1 MNKESDRIAKELARE
16 AAREAA
22 RAREQELAQEKTRKR
37 EEQRRAKVR
46 VKYEDKHKGKS
57 IYNVVIIT
65 QLEYNT
71 DDAPDE
77 KKLAEDIGRTIKK
90 WADQKRFTGID
101 PKEPVPELVSLDV
114 DIQ

>member
-1 MNKESDRIAKELARE
+1 MVNNDADRIVKEIVSQADRD
-16 AAREAA
+16 RK
-22 RAREQELAQEKTRKR
+22 QELAQEKAR
-37 EEQRRAKVR
+37 EREKQRRAIEKA
-46 VKYEDKHKGKS
+46 KYEEKQKRKS
-57 IYNVVIIT
+57 IYNVVIIA

>member
-1 MNKESDRIAKELARE
+1 MVNNDADRIVKEIARQ
-16 AAREAA
+16 AARD
-22 RAREQELAQEKTRKR
+22 RKQELAQEKARER
-37 EEQRRAKVR
+37 EEQRRAREKA
-46 VKYEDKHKGKS
+46 KYEEKQKRKS
-57 IYNVVIIT
+57 IYNVVIIA

>member
-1 MNKESDRIAKELARE
+1 MTQL
-16 AAREAA
+16 AREAA
-22 RAREQELAQEKTRKR
+22 RARKQELAQEKARER
-37 EEQRRAKVR
+37 EEQGRAKVK
-46 VKYEDKHKGKS
+46 VEYEDKHKGKS
-57 IYNVVIIT
+57 IYSVVIIA
-65 QLEYNT
+65 QLEYK
-71 DDAPDE
+71 DDEAPDE

>member
-1 MNKESDRIAKELARE
+1 MNREFDGIAKKLAEEASRARKEELAQGKAREKEAKRIAK
-16 AAREAA
+16 
-22 RAREQELAQEKTRKR
+22 AQ
-37 EEQRRAKVR
+37 AKD
-46 VKYEDKHKGKS
+46 EDKHKGKS
-57 IYNVVIIT
+57 IYNVVIIA

-77 KKLAEDIGRTIKK
+77 KQLAEDIGRTIKK

-114 DIQ
+114 DVQ

>member
-1 MNKESDRIAKELARE
+1 MVNNDADRIVKEIARQ
-16 AAREAA
+16 AARD
-22 RAREQELAQEKTRKR
+22 RKQELAQEKARER
-37 EEQRRAKVR
+37 EEQRRAREKA
-46 VKYEDKHKGKS
+46 KYKEKQKRKS
-57 IYNVVIIT
+57 IYNVVIIA

>member
-1 MNKESDRIAKELARE
+1 MVNNDADRIVKEIARQ
-16 AAREAA
+16 AARD
-22 RAREQELAQEKTRKR
+22 RKQELAQEKARER
-37 EEQRRAKVR
+37 EEQRRAKVKA
-46 VKYEDKHKGKS
+46 KYEEKQKGKS
-57 IYNVVIIT
+57 IYNVVIIA

-90 WADQKRFTGID
+90 WADQKRFTSID

>member
-1 MNKESDRIAKELARE
+1 MVNNDADRIVKEIASQ
-16 AAREAA
+16 AARD
-22 RAREQELAQEKTRKR
+22 RKQELAQEKAREREAKR
-37 EEQRRAKVR
+37 IAKAEAEA
-46 VKYEDKHKGKS
+46 KYEDKHKGKS
-57 IYNVVIIT
+57 IYNVVIIA

>member
-1 MNKESDRIAKELARE
+1 MVNKDADRIAKELARE
-16 AAREAA
+16 AARA
-22 RAREQELAQEKTRKR
+22 RKQELAQEKARKR
-37 EEQRRAKVR
+37 EEQGRAKVK
-46 VKYEDKHKGKS
+46 VKYEDKHKEKS
-57 IYNVVIIT
+57 IYNVVIIV
-65 QLEYNT
+65 QLEYKA

-90 WADQKRFTGID
+90 WADRKRFTGID

>member
-1 MNKESDRIAKELARE
+1 MVNNDADRIVKEIARQ
-16 AAREAA
+16 AARD
-22 RAREQELAQEKTRKR
+22 RKQELAQEKARER
-37 EEQRRAKVR
+37 EEQRRAREKA
-46 VKYEDKHKGKS
+46 KHEEKQKRKS
-57 IYNVVIIT
+57 IYNVVIIA

>member
-1 MNKESDRIAKELARE
+1 MNKESDRIIKELAKQASKARKE
-16 AAREAA
+16 ELALAKARE
-22 RAREQELAQEKTRKR
+22 R
-37 EEQRRAKVR
+37 EEQRIAKV
-46 VKYEDKHKGKS
+46 KAKHEDKHTEKS
-57 IYNVVIIT
+57 IYNVVIIA
-65 QLEYNT
+65 QLEYKA

-90 WADQKRFTGID
+90 WADQKRFTSID

>member
-1 MNKESDRIAKELARE
+1 MVNNDADRIVKEIARQ
-16 AAREAA
+16 AARD
-22 RAREQELAQEKTRKR
+22 RKQELAQEKARER
-37 EEQRRAKVR
+37 EEQRRAREKA
-46 VKYEDKHKGKS
+46 KCEDKHTGKS
-57 IYNVVIIT
+57 IYNVVIIA